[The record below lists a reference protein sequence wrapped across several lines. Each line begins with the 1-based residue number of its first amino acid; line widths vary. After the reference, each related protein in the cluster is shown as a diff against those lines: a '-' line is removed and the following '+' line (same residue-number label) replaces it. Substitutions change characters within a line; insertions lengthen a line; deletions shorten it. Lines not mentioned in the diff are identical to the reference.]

1 MNLKTWIGG
10 GILLFAIVLYL
21 IFGLSGTGDD
31 RLLSNQ
37 VKKGEFKV
45 TITTT
50 GELEAKNSE
59 EIQGPQGLRKAGIY
73 RVKITDLVSEGTV
86 VEEGDYI
93 ATLDRSEATGKL
105 KEVNSQLKKAKSKYA
120 QSKLDTTLKL
130 RSKRGEL
137 KDLKIAMEQKQ
148 IEVKQSKFEPPA
160 IQRQAEIELEK
171 AKRAYNEAK
180 RNYKVEK
187 QKANAEMQEV
197 AATLQQKQQQ
207 YDDLKALLKQFE
219 VKAPEDGMVI
229 YYRHS
234 SGKKKKVGSS
244 ITPWSSEVA
253 TLPDLSVMISRTYV
267 NEVDINQLSEQQP
280 VNVAVDAFP
289 EKEYTGKVIEIAN
302 VGETLPK
309 TNAKVFEV
317 VVELNESDTL
327 LRPSMTTS
335 NEIITHQKKN
345 VLHVPLESLH
355 SNDSISF
362 VYLKDGGNVYKQA
375 VKTGVTNENRV
386 IVRDGLEKGEQV
398 LISVPENPQEL
409 ETRYLKSQAN

>member
-10 GILLFAIVLYL
+10 GIVLLAIVLYL
-21 IFGLSGTGDD
+21 IFGVAGAEDN
-31 RLLSNQ
+31 RLLTTQ

-45 TITTT
+45 TVTTT

-73 RVKITDLVSEGTV
+73 RVKITDLISEGTV
-86 VEEGDYI
+86 VEKGDYI

-105 KEVNSQLKKAKSKYA
+105 KEVNSELEKAKSKFT
-120 QSKLDTTLKL
+120 QTKLDTTLKL

-148 IEVKQSKFEPPA
+148 IKVKQSKFEPPA
-160 IQRQAEIELEK
+160 IQRQAEIELDK

-180 RNYKVEK
+180 RNYRVEK
-187 QKANAEMQEV
+187 QKANAQMQEV

-207 YDDLKALLKQFE
+207 YDDLQALLKQFE

-234 SGKKKKVGSS
+234 SGEKKEVGSS
-244 ITPWSSEVA
+244 ITPWSSQVA

-267 NEVDINQLSEQQP
+267 NEVDINQLNEQQP

-289 EKEYTGKVIEIAN
+289 DKEYTGKVIDIAN

-335 NEIITHQKKN
+335 NEIITHQKEN

-362 VYLKDGGNVYKQA
+362 VYRKDGGAIYKQV
-375 VKTGVTNENRV
+375 VKTGVANENRV
-386 IVRDGLEKGEQV
+386 VIQQGLEQGEQV

-409 ETRYLKSQAN
+409 ETRNLKNQAS